1 MGEFEREAFGSP
13 REPDLSA
20 EDAAELEELRRE
32 ASVLREQLD
41 NAVGTHG
48 AGRSSRDV
56 HQLEARIDSLASRNS
71 KLMET
76 LKEARQQ
83 LLALREEVD
92 RLGQPPSGY
101 GVLLG
106 THEDDTLD
114 VFTSGRKMRLTCS
127 PNIDVSS
134 LRKGQTVRLN
144 EALTV
149 VEAGTYES
157 VGEISSLREVLADGR
172 RALVVGHADEERIVW
187 LAEPLVAEDLPDGH
201 PDALNDDT
209 RPRRLRPGDSLLV
222 DTKAGYAF
230 ERIPKAEVE
239 DLVLEEV
246 PDVTYNDIGGLGR
259 QIEQI
264 RDAVELPFLHKDLY
278 REYALRPPKGV
289 LLYGPPGCGKTLI
302 AKAVANSLAKKM
314 AEVRGEDAREAKSY
328 FLNIKGPELLNKF
341 VGETERHIRLI
352 FQRARE
358 KASEGTP
365 VIVFFD
371 EMDSIF
377 RTRGTGVSSD
387 VETTVVP
394 QLLSEIDGVEG
405 LENVI
410 VIGASNRE
418 DMIDPA
424 ILRPGRLD
432 VKIKIERPD
441 AESAQDIFSKYLV
454 ETLPVHAD
462 DLAEFNGDRGACIK
476 AMIEKVVD
484 RMYAEID
491 DNRFLEVTY
500 ANGDKEIMY
509 FKDFNSGAM
518 IQNVV
523 DRAKKNAIKAV
534 LESGQP
540 GLRIQ
545 HLLDSIVDEFAE
557 NEDLPNT
564 TNPDDWARISGKKG
578 ERIVYIRTLVTG
590 KSSSASRAIDTESN
604 LGQYLVAAG
613 RRQKI
618 ELAGQQRVT
627 VGQVVLQ
634 DLRGVCRRVDA
645 QRRRQRPAL
654 VGPAGGKSEPLAEPG
669 KIGPRQL
676 GVDDLAPGLHHPA
689 PQCGVVQFVDLFA
702 GVEGEHGVP
711 VYLICRVGG
720 RVHRRQQDLRL
731 QQHVDPAEVLDDA
744 RPLAHL
750 LDLVHQP
757 VPRAVE

>member
-1 MGEFEREAFGSP
+1 MSP
-13 REPDLSA
+13 IENSDSA
-20 EDAAELEELRRE
+20 AWRELEAVRAEAAALRRQL
-32 ASVLREQLD
+32 ADSPDRARE
-41 NAVGTHG
+41 
-48 AGRSSRDV
+48 
-56 HQLEARIDSLASRNS
+56 LEARIDSLTIRNT
-71 KLMET
+71 KLMDT

-83 LLALREEVD
+83 LVALREEVD

-101 GVLLG
+101 GVLIG
-106 THEDDTLD
+106 VYEDQTVD

-127 PNIDVSS
+127 PNIDTST
-134 LRKGQTVRLN
+134 LEYGQTVRLN

-149 VEAGTYES
+149 VEAGIFDA
-157 VGEISSLREVLADGR
+157 VGEIGTLREILDDSR
-172 RALVVGHADEERIVW
+172 RALVVGHADEERVVW
-187 LAEPLVAEDLPDGH
+187 LAGPLAKLAEVDDLEDPDQ
-201 PDALNDDT
+201 PI
-209 RPRRLRPGDSLLV
+209 RKLRPGDSLLV
-222 DTKAGYAF
+222 DTKAGFAF

-246 PDVTYNDIGGLGR
+246 PDVDYGDIGGLGR

-264 RDAVELPFLHKDLY
+264 RDAVELPFLHKDLF

-302 AKAVANSLAKKM
+302 AKAVANSLAKKI
-314 AEVRGEDAREAKSY
+314 AEARGEDAKEAKSF

-341 VGETERHIRLI
+341 VGETERHIRII

-377 RTRGTGVSSD
+377 RTRGSGVSSD

-441 AESAQDIFSKYLV
+441 AESAQDIFSKYLT
-454 ETLPVHAD
+454 EYLPLHAD
-462 DLAEFNGDRGACIK
+462 DLEEFGGDKGLCIR
-476 AMIEKVVD
+476 AMIERVVD
-484 RMYAEID
+484 RMYAESE

-500 ANGDKEIMY
+500 ANGDKEVLY

-518 IQNVV
+518 IQNIV
-523 DRAKKNAIKAV
+523 DRSKKYAIKAV
-534 LESGQP
+534 LDTGNP

-545 HLLDSIVDEFAE
+545 HLYDSIVDEFSE

-590 KSSSASRAIDTESN
+590 KNASASRAIDTESN
-604 LGQYLVAAG
+604 TGQYL
-613 RRQKI
+613 
-618 ELAGQQRVT
+618 
-627 VGQVVLQ
+627 
-634 DLRGVCRRVDA
+634 
-645 QRRRQRPAL
+645 
-654 VGPAGGKSEPLAEPG
+654 
-669 KIGPRQL
+669 
-676 GVDDLAPGLHHPA
+676 
-689 PQCGVVQFVDLFA
+689 
-702 GVEGEHGVP
+702 
-711 VYLICRVGG
+711 
-720 RVHRRQQDLRL
+720 
-731 QQHVDPAEVLDDA
+731 
-744 RPLAHL
+744 
-750 LDLVHQP
+750 
-757 VPRAVE
+757 

>member
-1 MGEFEREAFGSP
+1 MGEFDREPFDSP
-13 REPDLSA
+13 REFDHSN

-32 ASVLREQLD
+32 AAILREQL
-41 NAVGTHG
+41 AHAAGSHGVGG
-48 AGRSSRDV
+48 SSREV
-56 HQLEARIDSLASRNS
+56 QQLEARIDSLASRNS

-101 GVLLG
+101 GVLLA
-106 THEDDTLD
+106 THEDDTID

-149 VEAGTYES
+149 VEAGSYES
-157 VGEISSLREVLADGR
+157 VGEISTLREVLADGH

-187 LAEPLVAEDLPDGH
+187 LADPLVAEDLPDGH
-201 PDALNDDT
+201 PNALNDDT
-209 RPRRLRPGDSLLV
+209 WPRRLRPGDSLLV

-246 PDVTYNDIGGLGR
+246 PDVTYHDIGGLSR

-462 DLAEFNGDRGACIK
+462 DLAEFGGDRGACIG
-476 AMIEKVVD
+476 AMIEKVVE

-500 ANGDKEIMY
+500 ANGDKEVMY

-523 DRAKKNAIKAV
+523 DRAKKNAIKSV
-534 LESGQP
+534 LESGQA

-604 LGQYLVAAG
+604 LGQYL
-613 RRQKI
+613 
-618 ELAGQQRVT
+618 
-627 VGQVVLQ
+627 
-634 DLRGVCRRVDA
+634 
-645 QRRRQRPAL
+645 
-654 VGPAGGKSEPLAEPG
+654 
-669 KIGPRQL
+669 
-676 GVDDLAPGLHHPA
+676 
-689 PQCGVVQFVDLFA
+689 
-702 GVEGEHGVP
+702 
-711 VYLICRVGG
+711 
-720 RVHRRQQDLRL
+720 
-731 QQHVDPAEVLDDA
+731 
-744 RPLAHL
+744 
-750 LDLVHQP
+750 
-757 VPRAVE
+757 